1 MCPESQILCFKHC
14 RSTSIFCKIVP
25 TACPLCQETIDN
37 FLIPPFIIPNP
48 LVNAKDCPCS
58 LVIRPSKGDFLNDF
72 QINNDL
78 HIGITNSQ
86 GLVVEYDMCGLIVND
101 IIRWKNCVSIHM
113 IPESWESHWDEL
125 LKKMCSDCQW
135 SPNRY
140 NEDTFNCFNFVISFL
155 KNLKFQHTQYMN
167 KEELCQE
174 FVLPKLEMIL
184 KYTLLYKNL
193 KNANVYIQN

>member
-25 TACPLCQETIDN
+25 NACPLCQETIDN

-125 LKKMCSDCQW
+125 LNKMCSDCQW

-140 NEDTFNCFNFVISFL
+140 NADTFNCFNFVTYFL

-184 KYTLLYKNL
+184 KYTLLHKNL